1 MGVAAPPVS
10 RPNGHFCSD
19 KVKTTERRLGGN
31 QLDSAKTIEDG
42 GDFLDLR
49 HVNVAR
55 GDRVVLHDVNL
66 TIRAGEHVAILGP
79 NGCGKSTLIL
89 AMTCQ
94 IYPIVQPGMVVR
106 IFGRERWDLTQLR
119 RHFGVVGAGLM
130 GAELPGERTAVTTG
144 LDAVTAGFF
153 SASTLWPN
161 LHVTGEMRAR
171 AREALER
178 MEAVHLAAQL
188 EGEMSAGEKR
198 RILIARALVHRPRQL
213 LLDEPS
219 NALDLAAQRDL
230 RETLRRLTRE
240 GTGLVLVT
248 HHLNDILPE
257 IERVILMRGGRILGD
272 GPREELLTEA
282 RLSELFNTPVRIGR
296 DEQWLHSW
304 GKVRAEL
311 RRTICF

>member
-1 MGVAAPPVS
+1 MNGEASSQAAATAGS
-10 RPNGHFCSD
+10 GAEFL
-19 KVKTTERRLGGN
+19 ELRRV
-31 QLDSAKTIEDG
+31 D
-42 GDFLDLR
+42 
-49 HVNVAR
+49 VAR
-55 GDRVVLHDVNL
+55 GERVVLHNVNL

-94 IYPIVQPGMVVR
+94 IYPIVRPGMTVR
-106 IFGRERWDLTQLR
+106 IFGRERWDLAELR
-119 RHFGVVGAGLM
+119 RHFGVVAAGLM
-130 GAELPGERTAVTTG
+130 GAEMPGKRTAVTTG

-161 LHVTGEMRAR
+161 LYVTEEMRAR
-171 AREALER
+171 AWEALER
-178 MEAVHLAAQL
+178 MEATRLAGQL
-188 EGEMSAGEKR
+188 VGAMSAGERR

-219 NALDLAAQRDL
+219 NELDLAAQREL

-248 HHLNDILPE
+248 HHLGDILPE
-257 IERVILMRGGRILGD
+257 IERIILMRGGRIVGD

-282 RLSELFNTPVRIGR
+282 RLSSLFHTPVRIGR
-296 DEQWLHSW
+296 DDGWLHSW
-304 GKVRAEL
+304 
-311 RRTICF
+311 